1 MGGQVSTPPRPITEQ
16 KLENKPKDLC
26 RGEMG
31 ATKKVRTVSI
41 ALEDPEICEEPL
53 VMKKI
58 FSETDEVSAENV
70 FTKCLR

>member
-1 MGGQVSTPPRPITEQ
+1 
-16 KLENKPKDLC
+16 
-26 RGEMG
+26 MG